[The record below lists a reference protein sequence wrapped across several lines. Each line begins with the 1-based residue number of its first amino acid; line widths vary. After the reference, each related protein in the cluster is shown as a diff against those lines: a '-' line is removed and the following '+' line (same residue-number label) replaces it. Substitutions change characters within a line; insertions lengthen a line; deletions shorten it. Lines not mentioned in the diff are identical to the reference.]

1 MLNWKTLATAAA
13 LGALSAAS
21 AVAQVQ
27 QDPVTRLNQLGR
39 YAGLVAVCE
48 KMGFQTQGD
57 LNRYGE
63 TAANIGLKAGFSED
77 RSYTYVMNAQKAA
90 QAAWQRDMQT
100 IVDQEQDDDGKFATS
115 IRNQVRD
122 WVASCREIA
131 SDPIGRSLV
140 TDSTSSNE
148 TLTRIAADKFLE
160 PAGWASWQTPYI
172 RAYGELAYGVGL
184 CSAHLTNAQTDAYM
198 AEFYKPATFAPAVAG
213 KARTF
218 IAQQLDDGRSNAA
231 QMNLDA
237 TQCGRVLTGRAA
249 TLKTAA
255 R

>member
-1 MLNWKTLATAAA
+1 MLNWKTLAVATA
-13 LGALSAAS
+13 LGALSAPS
-21 AVAQVQ
+21 AQAATE
-27 QDPVTRLNQLGR
+27 QDPAARLTQLGR

-57 LNRYGE
+57 LDRYGE
-63 TAANIGLKAGFSED
+63 TAANIGLKAGFSANL
-77 RSYTYVMNAQKAA
+77 SYTYVMNAQKAA
-90 QAAWQRDMQT
+90 QAAWQQDMQA
-100 IVDQEQDDDGKFATS
+100 IVDEEPDEDGKFAAHV
-115 IRNQVRD
+115 RDQVRA

-131 SDPIGRSLV
+131 SDSIGRSLV
-140 TDSTSSNE
+140 TDSASSNE
-148 TLTRIAADKFLE
+148 ALTRAASDKLLE

-184 CSAHLTNAQTDAYM
+184 CSAHLTSARTDAYM

-237 TQCGRVLTGRAA
+237 TQCGRVLTDRAA